1 MRLLVGWE
9 LPMDTGEF
17 RIIDRAVAE
26 VFRACPQRH
35 RLVRTLTSWPGFRQ
49 TTIDY
54 EHAPRHAG
62 RSKYTFRGSLR
73 LAITSITGF
82 SLMPLRIALVIGA
95 LIVACALVALGWMLF
110 STGSNATAL
119 SLAGLWLLGGVQCVL
134 IGILGEYVGRAYIE
148 TQHRPL
154 YVVRESLGIKQQDD
168 PAGR

>member
-1 MRLLVGWE
+1 
-9 LPMDTGEF
+9 MDTGEF

-62 RSKYTFRGSLR
+62 RSKYTFRSSLR

-82 SLMPLRIALVIGA
+82 SLMPLRIALVIGV
-95 LIVACALVALGWMLF
+95 LIAACALVAIGWILF
-110 STGSNATAL
+110 SIGPNAAAL

-134 IGILGEYVGRAYIE
+134 IGILGEYVGRTYIE

-154 YVVRESLGIKQQDD
+154 YVVRESLGIERQDG